1 MRKIIMIL
9 VLLISSYSYAQCGWF
24 CTYPYPTNNDL
35 NSISILDSTTAI
47 AVGNDAEVLIT
58 TNSGINWMNKLS
70 CSKDKINAV
79 QFVNQS
85 TCYAGGTDFSSRG
98 IIYKTTNQGANWSKR
113 IVSEYISINSI
124 SFVNDNFGFAAGGG
138 GANLFRTTNGGVNWS
153 YIVNSMNI
161 NIKSVCFI
169 DPITGY
175 AGGNV
180 GDSTK
185 LYKSTNG
192 GLNWNIIYSL
202 SYTVFYSLEIVDSN
216 TAFFSGRA
224 GISPF
229 FYTPVLYK
237 TTNGGLNWTYISTNY
252 YMYTIHFKTP
262 SLGFA
267 AGYNSVGKTTNGG
280 ANWTFLTI
288 PSINTSIKFS
298 DDNSGYSVGNNGLI
312 LKSTN
317 NGTNWSKISQT
328 HPDSYVN
335 RIQFCDINIGFAV
348 TYSQILKTTDSGN
361 SWQSIFD
368 SNVLY
373 DEAVINEDT
382 IFVCGTNGIF
392 RTINGGSNWI
402 NQINPGYSL
411 KAISFLNSKIGYC
424 SGTNN
429 DGILM
434 KTTNGGLNWITFT
447 VDFSAW
453 GGGNIVIINQNVIFI
468 NSWSRTLKSTNGGL
482 NWFNVSHPGFGI
494 HNLFFIDINTG
505 FAVGYDFSIYKTTNS
520 GIYWTNKYNNPNS
533 AYVNSIHF
541 LNSMTGFAGGDRGIL
556 LKTINAGEN
565 WYEVYSPSSNDVNT
579 VLMQDTDIINIGGS
593 QFIYKTIEG
602 VIPIKVLNNN
612 IVLPRLFSL
621 SQNYPNPFNPQTKIK
636 FAVPKASFTK
646 LVIYDLLGREVTTLL
661 NEELK
666 PGTYEAD
673 WDGSNFSSGVYFY
686 KLVAGDFVETNKMVL
701 MK

>member
-216 TAFFSGRA
+216 TAFFQEGREL
-224 GISPF
+224 
-229 FYTPVLYK
+229 V
-237 TTNGGLNWTYISTNY
+237 
-252 YMYTIHFKTP
+252 H
-262 SLGFA
+262 
-267 AGYNSVGKTTNGG
+267 
-280 ANWTFLTI
+280 
-288 PSINTSIKFS
+288 
-298 DDNSGYSVGNNGLI
+298 
-312 LKSTN
+312 
-317 NGTNWSKISQT
+317 
-328 HPDSYVN
+328 
-335 RIQFCDINIGFAV
+335 
-348 TYSQILKTTDSGN
+348 
-361 SWQSIFD
+361 
-368 SNVLY
+368 
-373 DEAVINEDT
+373 
-382 IFVCGTNGIF
+382 
-392 RTINGGSNWI
+392 
-402 NQINPGYSL
+402 
-411 KAISFLNSKIGYC
+411 
-424 SGTNN
+424 
-429 DGILM
+429 
-434 KTTNGGLNWITFT
+434 
-447 VDFSAW
+447 
-453 GGGNIVIINQNVIFI
+453 
-468 NSWSRTLKSTNGGL
+468 
-482 NWFNVSHPGFGI
+482 
-494 HNLFFIDINTG
+494 
-505 FAVGYDFSIYKTTNS
+505 FSILQY
-520 GIYWTNKYNNPNS
+520 Y
-533 AYVNSIHF
+533 
-541 LNSMTGFAGGDRGIL
+541 
-556 LKTINAGEN
+556 
-565 WYEVYSPSSNDVNT
+565 
-579 VLMQDTDIINIGGS
+579 
-593 QFIYKTIEG
+593 
-602 VIPIKVLNNN
+602 IK
-612 IVLPRLFSL
+612 
-621 SQNYPNPFNPQTKIK
+621 QQM
-636 FAVPKASFTK
+636 
-646 LVIYDLLGREVTTLL
+646 
-661 NEELK
+661 
-666 PGTYEAD
+666 
-673 WDGSNFSSGVYFY
+673 
-686 KLVAGDFVETNKMVL
+686 VA
-701 MK
+701 